1 MYSYNAI
8 FQFFHHLVKAAIL
21 CGGILLPAAGIGIM
35 TGGFIIR
42 RYDLKTLGCAKM
54 AAISSIISF
63 TLFIPA
69 VLFTCGNAPIAGVT
83 VDYPGNSC

>member
-1 MYSYNAI
+1 
-8 FQFFHHLVKAAIL
+8 
-21 CGGILLPAAGIGIM
+21 M

-83 VDYPGNSC
+83 VDYPGNISKVSYDHSKTTSKSVLCRHTIQKPVKTS